1 MPRRCWRWSLGC
13 RNGENGRDTTC
24 EGFDDGRDWLS
35 RHVGRVHEGDGDGV
49 VGAGGWMAAA
59 LPDRRRCGR
68 SGNVGRCQCFQL
80 DGSGEFLSARDIFLT
95 FDIYRAPWSTVY
107 GIACTR
113 RTVIRQSSFEVRA
126 DVGGG
131 ICSLHELRGFSV
143 DLRHEIRDA
152 RGPQSILASAHFGGW
167 VTAET
172 EGLMRYLERIMRTLR
187 SSLSLGG

>member
-1 MPRRCWRWSLGC
+1 
-13 RNGENGRDTTC
+13 
-24 EGFDDGRDWLS
+24 
-35 RHVGRVHEGDGDGV
+35 
-49 VGAGGWMAAA
+49 MAAA
-59 LPDRRRCGR
+59 LRDRRRCGR
-68 SGNVGRCQCFQL
+68 FGNVCRCQCFQL
-80 DGSGEFLSARDIFLT
+80 DGSEEFLSARDIFLT
-95 FDIYRAPWSTVY
+95 FDIYRAPWSTVC

-113 RTVIRQSSFEVRA
+113 RTVTQSSFEVRA

-131 ICSLHELRGFSV
+131 ICSLHELREFSV

-172 EGLMRYLERIMRTLR
+172 EGLMRYLGRTMRTLR